1 MCCSFGTETDTIV
14 GLGPH
19 FVSFSRDW
27 NGVFG
32 NEQELQCRKM
42 WRMSTFL
49 KHVNNSINHPP
60 LTSQIRKTA
69 SLGLRMNICSR
80 LSPFFT
86 SLHLIHWI
94 RPCFHHLLLW
104 ANWQFTKCDVKVQ
117 KKWHYIEQILH
128 DVLNDLVTGK
138 SFLKLNKFISRFTH
152 SFHWPQNNNEEFS
165 RKCRNTRNTGEERG

>member
-1 MCCSFGTETDTIV
+1 MAHEHVLKTLENYLSSFLNEWINQV
-14 GLGPH
+14 M
-19 FVSFSRDW
+19 
-27 NGVFG
+27 NQVFL
-32 NEQELQCRKM
+32 ECRM
-42 WRMSTFL
+42 A
-49 KHVNNSINHPP
+49 HPP
-60 LTSQIRKTA
+60 LTSQMRKTK
-69 SLGLRMNICSR
+69 SIGLRMNICSR
-80 LSPFFT
+80 LSSFFT

-152 SFHWPQNNNEEFS
+152 SFHWPQNNNAKFS